1 MNAHPM
7 PRSCSDERGFALAA
21 LIIFVTALSI
31 VLAASVPVYRVQAQR
46 ELEEEL
52 IFRGQEYVR
61 AIQKYQRQIGIYPPS
76 IDALIETN
84 GIRYLRRAYT
94 DPITGESFR
103 LLTVNPDGTI
113 NGSTLLQPG
122 ANPEL
127 FQGGTPQ
134 IFGAAG
140 ASQGGGGPR
149 DNARGGADGSGGF
162 QGGPGFGQQQGF
174 GPGGSGATNFGQAIA
189 PNGAGAGAAG
199 GFGQAGRGGGGTN
212 FGQPIAPIGGGFGAP
227 GGFEQAG
234 RGGGG
239 LTGQTQQGAGEE
251 GRFEQGGGGAG
262 ASPPIASGGVVGV
275 APTNEGPSLKVYN
288 QRAMYSEWEF
298 IAIPGFGTIPA
309 STSVPGQVPGQ
320 PAGQPPG
327 FQGDQ
332 PSPFSGGQ
340 PNPFNP

>member
-1 MNAHPM
+1 MKARPTQR
-7 PRSCSDERGFALAA
+7 PRRDERGFALAA

-76 IDALIETN
+76 LDALIETN

-103 LLTVNPDGTI
+103 LLTVNPDGSI

-134 IFGAAG
+134 IFGAGG
-140 ASQGGGGPR
+140 ASQTGGDGRGPGVGGG
-149 DNARGGADGSGGF
+149 GGF
-162 QGGPGFGQQQGF
+162 QGGAGFGQQQGF
-174 GPGGSGATNFGQAIA
+174 GPPGGGQTNLGQAIA
-189 PNGAGAGAAG
+189 PNGG
-199 GFGQAGRGGGGTN
+199 GFPAPGGFGQAGQAGRGGGG
-212 FGQPIAPIGGGFGAP
+212 AP
-227 GGFEQAG
+227 GQSQPG
-234 RGGGG
+234 
-239 LTGQTQQGAGEE
+239 TGQGQ
-251 GRFEQGGGGAG
+251 RPEQSGGGAG
-262 ASPPIASGGVVGV
+262 ASQPLASGGLVGV

-309 STSVPGQVPGQ
+309 ATSVPGQVPPQTSGF
-320 PAGQPPG
+320 PG
-327 FQGDQ
+327 EES
-332 PSPFSGGQ
+332 SPFSSRG